1 MCLLLIISS
10 QNGSQMDGGHHP
22 ILKAVCP
29 VALAASS
36 PVTKSPES
44 EGPQDSKGSLP
55 VTDSPAPQPDP
66 DAWIQV
72 EKRHRQTKVPM
83 PAVILSCSSRILRSL
98 CSPDVSCS
106 PSLCFHLSPV
116 SVLVMT
122 CVFSAPL
129 LPQLSKL
136 TSSLQLSTSYSHDCP
151 FHPLSCLII
160 LPFLKNHL

>member
-1 MCLLLIISS
+1 MLINDPLIPKSES
-10 QNGSQMDGGHHP
+10 NQRGRCRT

-29 VALAASS
+29 VALVASS

-44 EGPQDSKGSLP
+44 EGPQDSKGPPP
-55 VTDSPAPQPDP
+55 VPDGPAPQPDP

-72 EKRHRQTKVPM
+72 EKRHRQTKVPRR
-83 PAVILSCSSRILRSL
+83 ALLRSCSSHILRSL

-106 PSLCFHLSPV
+106 PSLPFHLPPG

-129 LPQLSKL
+129 LPQLSNL
-136 TSSLQLSTSYSHDCP
+136 TSSLQLSTSCCRNCSL
-151 FHPLSCLII
+151 HP
-160 LPFLKNHL
+160 

>member
-1 MCLLLIISS
+1 M
-10 QNGSQMDGGHHP
+10 
-22 ILKAVCP
+22 KAVCP
-29 VALAASS
+29 VALVALL

-55 VTDSPAPQPDP
+55 VTDGPAHQPDP

-83 PAVILSCSSRILRSL
+83 PAVILSCSSHILHSL
-98 CSPDVSCS
+98 CSPDVSCF
-106 PSLCFHLSPV
+106 PSLPVHLSPG

-136 TSSLQLSTSYSHDCP
+136 TSSLQLSTSCSQNSS
-151 FHPLSCLII
+151 FHPLLHLII
-160 LPFLKNHL
+160 LSVLKNHL